1 MDFAPTRFFIQLA
14 SGFGL
19 WERLLRLV
27 VGRRI
32 AAVAGLTLRAAFRY
46 RLFWVLAGLLM
57 GAVIGLPILI
67 KDDGTARG
75 FAQILLTYTLGLIT
89 FLLGFASIWLAC
101 GTLARDIEECQMQMV
116 VTKPVAR
123 WQIWLGKWIGIL
135 LLNAIL
141 LTFSGVSLYSLMLW
155 RASKLSDVQQKIL
168 LNEILVARGS
178 LREPVQD
185 HSEDVDRIYAER
197 LKKEPGLN
205 ALDQKLVRKQI
216 EEQVKGSE
224 QIVQPNYM
232 RRWELDLGFTKYRLK
247 DVPLFLRFKFVAA
260 QTNASGTY
268 TGAFRIGPVGSPS
281 MQSASLS
288 LAADTF
294 HEQEIPAN
302 MFDAKGKLTIQFM
315 NWSDSAL
322 LFTDFDGMEVL
333 YKEASFGL
341 NFARGLIIIFC
352 WIALIS
358 AVGLACASLLSFPV
372 AAFCSLSLLI
382 LGLSGGTMSRVL
394 EEGSVMGVNHET
406 GVADSKSAVDYILL
420 PTFSGMLKLVN
431 LVEDFSPVDN
441 LSTGR
446 SIPWAQVGRAFG
458 QVVVL
463 VGGFFVVGGILIFNR
478 RELAVAQGTS

>member
-1 MDFAPTRFFIQLA
+1 MDFAPTRFFIGLV

-46 RLFWVLAGLLM
+46 RLFWVLAALLM
-57 GAVIGLPILI
+57 GSVIGLPVLI

-75 FAQILLTYTLGLIT
+75 FTQILLTYTLSLIT

-101 GTLARDIEECQMQMV
+101 GTLARDIEDCQMQMV
-116 VTKPVAR
+116 VSKPVAR
-123 WQIWLGKWIGIL
+123 WQVWIGKWIGIL

-141 LTFSGVSLYSLMLW
+141 LTIAGLSLYSLMMW
-155 RASKLSDVQQKIL
+155 RASKLSEAQQKVL
-168 LNEILVARGS
+168 RNEILVARGS
-178 LREPVQD
+178 VRESVRD
-185 HSEDVDRIYAER
+185 SAADIDRIYAER
-197 LKKEPGLN
+197 LKKDPNLS

-216 EEQVKGSE
+216 EEQIKASE
-224 QIVQPNYM
+224 QIVEPNYM
-232 RRWELDLGFTKYRLK
+232 RRWDMDLGLARYTLK
-247 DVPLFLRFKFVAA
+247 DVPLYLRFKFMAA
-260 QTNASGTY
+260 QTNEAGTY
-268 TGAFRIGPVGSPS
+268 TGAFRIGPVDSPGR
-281 MQSASLS
+281 QSPPLS

-294 HEQEIPAN
+294 HEQPIPPN
-302 MFDAKGKLTIQFM
+302 MFDSSGKLTIQYM

-322 LFTDFDGMEVL
+322 LFTDDDGMEVL
-333 YKEASFGL
+333 YREAGFGL

-352 WIALIS
+352 WIALMAAI
-358 AVGLACASLLSFPV
+358 GLACASLLSFPV

-406 GVADSKSAVDYILL
+406 GVADSRSAVDYILL
-420 PTFSGMLKLVN
+420 PAFSGLLKVVN
-431 LVEDFSPVDN
+431 LVEGFSPVEN

-446 SIPWAQVGRAFG
+446 SISWSQVGHAFV

-463 VGGFFVVGGILIFNR
+463 VGGFFVVIGIMIFNR
-478 RELAVAQGTS
+478 RELAVAHSST

>member
-1 MDFAPTRFFIQLA
+1 MDFAPTRFFLRLA

-19 WERLLRLV
+19 WERLLRLL

-46 RLFWVLAGLLM
+46 RLFWVLAVLLM
-57 GAVIGLPILI
+57 GAVIGLPVLI

-75 FAQILLTYTLGLIT
+75 FTQILLTYTLGLIT

-123 WQIWLGKWIGIL
+123 WQIWIGKWIGIL

-141 LTFSGVSLYSLMLW
+141 LSFSGLSLYTLMIW
-155 RASKLSDVQQKIL
+155 RASKLSEPQQKVL
-168 LNEILVARGS
+168 RNEILVARGS
-178 LREPVQD
+178 LRESVQD
-185 HSEDVDRIYAER
+185 YSTDIERYFAER
-197 LKKEPGLN
+197 LKKEPGMSPS
-205 ALDQKLVRKQI
+205 DQKLLRKQI
-216 EEQVKGSE
+216 EEKVKSAE
-224 QIVQPNYM
+224 QIVEPNYM
-232 RRWELDLGFTKYRLK
+232 RRWDLDLGFARYTLK
-247 DVPLFLRFKFVAA
+247 DVPLYLRFKFVAA
-260 QTNASGTY
+260 QTNAAGTY
-268 TGAFRIGPVGSPS
+268 TGAFRIGPVDSPGQ
-281 MQSASLS
+281 QSPPLS

-294 HEQEIPAN
+294 HEQPIPPN
-302 MFDAKGKLTIQFM
+302 MFDASGKLTIQFM
-315 NWSDSAL
+315 NWSESAL
-322 LFTDFDGMEVL
+322 LFTSADGMEVL
-333 YKEASFGL
+333 YREAGFGL
-341 NFARGLIIIFC
+341 NFARGLLIIFC
-352 WIALIS
+352 WIALLS

-372 AAFCSLSLLI
+372 AAFCSLSLMI

-406 GVADSKSAVDYILL
+406 GVADSRSAVDYVLL
-420 PTFSGMLKLVN
+420 PAFSGLLKVVN
-431 LVEDFSPVDN
+431 LVEGFSPVDN

-446 SIPWAQVGRAFG
+446 SITWSQVGRAFG

-463 VGGFFVVGGILIFNR
+463 VGGFFVVTGISIFNR